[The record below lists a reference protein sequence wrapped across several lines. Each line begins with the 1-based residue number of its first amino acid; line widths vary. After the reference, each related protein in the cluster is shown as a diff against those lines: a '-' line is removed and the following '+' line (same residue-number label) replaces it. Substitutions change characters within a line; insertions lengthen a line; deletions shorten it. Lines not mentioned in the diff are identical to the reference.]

1 MDPTGRSLPMNGGL
15 RIERWIWRSPLVL
28 GLGIAERGMVWRE
41 MDQLLLQEAP
51 PNNTDHQRE
60 NEKEDHRK
68 RKIIYLKSQTIP
80 SRTGKFLPFCPYILY
95 VPEGETPGGPGCMH
109 TKLGGQS
116 RGNGRI

>member
-1 MDPTGRSLPMNGGL
+1 MNGGL
-15 RIERWIWRSPLVL
+15 RIERWIWQSPLVL

-41 MDQLLLQEAP
+41 MDQLLLQEAL

-80 SRTGKFLPFCPYILY
+80 SRTGKFLPFCPYIYMCRRGKRLA
-95 VPEGETPGGPGCMH
+95 VLDACI
-109 TKLGGQS
+109 QNWAAS
-116 RGNGRI
+116 RGEMAEFKP